1 MPLHTQIF
9 RYQHR
14 QRSGPIPRRD
24 DPYKYSSIHTSVH
37 TRKKNGPCRQRPPSS
52 SRHGPAR
59 RNSTLASASGLRGL
73 AGAGD
78 FSEHAS
84 ADSSSIDLGGSG
96 ATSVVLPCASSSSE
110 PDSGAPAVQHRHVR
124 RLRRGRVL
132 PLRRYTL
139 AFEVSRKEGEDQPSK
154 RQVREPCLV

>member
-1 MPLHTQIF
+1 MRLSRSECGGGRDKFRGATPLHTQVF
-9 RYQHR
+9 GYQHR
-14 QRSGPIPRRD
+14 QRSGPIPRRG
-24 DPYKYSSIHTSVH
+24 DPYKYNRQHTYIHPL
-37 TRKKNGPCRQRPPSS
+37 GPCRQRPPSS

-84 ADSSSIDLGGSG
+84 ADSSAIDFGGSG

-124 RLRRGRVL
+124 RLRRGRVR
-132 PLRRYTL
+132 PLRRH
-139 AFEVSRKEGEDQPSK
+139 A
-154 RQVREPCLV
+154 